1 MEAVGLEP
9 DPQEP
14 IGFGPEA
21 SKEGKRVYD
30 LSWGD
35 PVLIFTA
42 MCLLWLFLSAVKCI
56 SRVWDS

>member
-1 MEAVGLEP
+1 MRLEP

-14 IGFGPEA
+14 IGFGPQA

-42 MCLLWLFLSAVKCI
+42 MCCYGLFLSAVE
-56 SRVWDS
+56 